1 MQIISKRAANKLI
14 AESLFKRG
22 GGTLSIDT
30 LKFCGGKYKKEVIG
44 QQVKSDDPKIAAIFA
59 ERRSDK
65 HGAFF
70 ILKSLKFNN

>member
-1 MQIISKRAANKLI
+1 MKIISKRAANTLI
-14 AESLFKRG
+14 AESLFKR

-65 HGAFF
+65 QGAYF